1 MTGNLDIDDH
11 TITGIVSSQDNALTM
26 GGAKATYF
34 PLSGNRAMGGNLLM
48 GNNTTTG
55 IKSSSQ
61 DNAALTAQWE
71 MLKLLICHCLVIE
84 LAEAS

>member
-11 TITGIVSSQDNALTM
+11 TIAGIKSSLQDNAVLTM

-34 PLSGNRAMGGNLLM
+34 PLSGNRAMGGNLVL
-48 GNNTTTG
+48 GNNVVTG

-61 DNAALTAQWE
+61 DNDALTIQ
-71 MLKLLICHCLVIE
+71 
-84 LAEAS
+84 